1 MQVIIVGDRKHMGIG
16 DEFHSETKYTRRNLG
31 GYLDWA
37 NKPGLYKKYPVA
49 KKINL
54 SKELP
59 GKFLS
64 IVDVLRSRK
73 SIRSFSNQPL
83 AMVELSFLL
92 WASTGIQ
99 RRERGYE
106 FRTAPSAGA
115 LYPIETYIVVN
126 NVEDLE
132 KGLYHYNIEE
142 HALEELQLGDFSS
155 ELAQATLGQAMVAKA
170 PVVFIWTAIFE
181 RSKWK
186 YRQRAY
192 RYVYLDAGHI
202 GQNLALSATSIG
214 LASCQIGAFFDEEVN
229 RVLDVDGI
237 AESAIY
243 LSVAG
248 YPKVK
253 SCGFLE
259 T

>member
-1 MQVIIVGDRKHMGIG
+1 MSIG
-16 DEFHSETKYTRRNLG
+16 DEFQSETKHTRRNLG

-37 NKPGLYKKYPVA
+37 NKPSIYKKYPSA

-59 GKFLS
+59 SKSLS
-64 IVDVLRSRK
+64 MVDVLKSRK
-73 SIRSFSNQPL
+73 SIRSFSAQPL
-83 AMVELSFLL
+83 TMAELSFLL
-92 WASTGIQ
+92 WATTGIQ
-99 RRERGYE
+99 RRERGYA

-115 LYPIETYIVVN
+115 LYPIETYIAVN
-126 NVEDLE
+126 NVEGLE

-142 HALEELQLGDFSS
+142 HALEQLKVGDLGA
-155 ELAQATLGQAMVAKA
+155 ELAEAALGQELLANA
-170 PVVFIWTAIFE
+170 PLVFVWTAIFE

-214 LASCQIGAFFDEEVN
+214 LGSCQIGAFFDDEVN
-229 RVLDVDGI
+229 QVLGVDGT

-248 YPKVK
+248 YI
-253 SCGFLE
+253 G
-259 T
+259 